1 MSYLFLFQ
9 SLFAFVGYANGEW
22 RYTMLENKY
31 KTNLKKK
38 ILERF
43 PGSMVFHLDPTE
55 SQGKPDLLVL
65 YNDRWAALE
74 GKKEEKAT
82 HRPNQDYWVDV
93 MDAMSFARFIYPEN
107 EEEVLDEL
115 SEAFES

>member
-1 MSYLFLFQ
+1 
-9 SLFAFVGYANGEW
+9 
-22 RYTMLENKY
+22 MLENKY

-43 PGSMVFHLDPTE
+43 PGSIVLHLDPTE

-74 GKKEEKAT
+74 GKKEEKAS
-82 HRPNQDYWVDV
+82 HRPNQDYWIDV
-93 MDAMSFARFIYPEN
+93 MDTMSFARFIYPEN
-107 EEEVLDEL
+107 EKEVLDEL
-115 SEAFES
+115 SAAFNS